1 MATCGSLHMQAR
13 KLVFELKTQ
22 LGYLEQGTGGSQ
34 SLEMQARE
42 NAAALSTL
50 ISQLDSLVYNEAIG
64 SREMWTKKVAQLR
77 EEYVLLNNTLELRC
91 IQSSRSQIELQ
102 ERQKLLSRR
111 GGNNQ
116 NSDIALLSQ
125 EHNSLSRSSQMVS
138 DITDLAY
145 ASLGNLS
152 DQRDRMK
159 GVQRKVLDVAN
170 RLGLS
175 SSLLRVIERRDTVDK
190 WIVYGG
196 MALVLGFMYIC
207 VAYFR
212 G

>member
-1 MATCGSLHMQAR
+1 MAATCGALYPRAG

-22 LGYLEQGTGGSQ
+22 LGYLDQGASSST
-34 SLEMQARE
+34 EMQARE
-42 NAAALSTL
+42 TAAALRSL
-50 ISQLDSLVYNEAIG
+50 IDQLDSLVYSENPAGRDIW
-64 SREMWTKKVAQLR
+64 MKKVQQLR
-77 EEYVLLNNTLELRC
+77 EDYALLNNTLEQRC

-111 GGNNQ
+111 GNAAQ
-116 NSDIALLSQ
+116 NDIAMLSH
-125 EHNSLSRSSQMVS
+125 EYDSLGRSSRMVN
-138 DITDLAY
+138 DLTDLSY
-145 ASLGNLS
+145 ATLGNLS

-175 SSLLRVIERRDTVDK
+175 GSLLRIIERRDTVDK

-196 MALVLGFMYIC
+196 MVLVLGFMYVC
-207 VAYFR
+207 VAYLR

>member
-1 MATCGSLHMQAR
+1 MAATTTCGSLYPRAG

-22 LGYLEQGTGGSQ
+22 LGYLDMGASSST
-34 SLEMQARE
+34 EMQARE
-42 NAAALSTL
+42 TAAALRSL
-50 ISQLDSLVYNEAIG
+50 IDQLDSLVYSENPTGRDIW
-64 SREMWTKKVAQLR
+64 MKKVQQLR
-77 EEYVLLNNTLELRC
+77 EDYALLNSTLEQRC

-111 GGNNQ
+111 GNGAQ
-116 NSDIALLSQ
+116 NDIAMLSQ
-125 EHNSLSRSSQMVS
+125 EYDSLGRSSRMVN
-138 DITDLAY
+138 DLTDLSY
-145 ASLGNLS
+145 ATLGNLS

-175 SSLLRVIERRDTVDK
+175 SSLLRIIERRDTVDK

-196 MALVLGFMYIC
+196 MVFVLGFMYVC
-207 VAYFR
+207 VAYLR